1 MRRFTSIWLPRW
13 PVDRLK
19 QRSSAAAVGPFA
31 LIQTIGNTARLYAT
45 NVVAN
50 RMGLT
55 SGMTLADAMSLV
67 PSLQTGHADPTG
79 DLAALCHL
87 ADWTCRWSPWVSVD
101 GDDGLILETT
111 GCDHLFGGEQA
122 MLDKMQAAFRQMHV
136 SVRLAVADTPAAAWG
151 WARFGATGILPS
163 RPASIEP
170 LNALPVAAL
179 RIDHQTTDT
188 LKSLGLKT
196 VGAISSLPRASL
208 TKRLGPHLLRRLDC
222 MMGNEHEPISPRQQ
236 PAPWRSRANMLEPI
250 QTRDAIDQVV
260 EQLLTALCGLLEQYH
275 VGARQL
281 ALHCYRV
288 DGDVQTIRIGT
299 SYPSRSVKHLSRLF
313 RDPLD
318 GMMPGFGFEVF
329 ILEAV
334 SADQFDAEQA
344 NLEATHQSDSRYAQ
358 LIVRLRGRLG
368 NSAVFRYEPV
378 SRHTPELSCVRV
390 SPLAKANAEMP
401 RRQPRPVRQFQAE
414 SIEMESTGEAFVW
427 KRIRRRIALAVG
439 PERVFGE
446 WLDDGMNVV
455 ARDYFRLEDEVG
467 RRYWVYRSEGKW
479 FVQGMFG

>member
-1 MRRFTSIWLPRW
+1 LPRW

-19 QRSSAAAVGPFA
+19 RLSNAATVGPFA
-31 LIQTIGNTARLYAT
+31 LIQTVGNTTRLYAT
-45 NVVAN
+45 NVVAA

-55 SGMTLADAMSLV
+55 TGMTLADAMSLV
-67 PSLQTGHADPTG
+67 PGLQTGHADPAG
-79 DLAALCHL
+79 DEAALGRL
-87 ADWTCRWSPWVSVD
+87 ADWACRWSPWVAVD
-101 GDDGLILETT
+101 GEDGLILETT

-136 SVRLAVADTPAAAWG
+136 SVRLAIADTPAAAWA
-151 WARFGATGILPS
+151 WARFGSTGILPS

-170 LNALPVAAL
+170 LNALPVSAL
-179 RIDHQTTDT
+179 RIGHETADT
-188 LKSLGLKT
+188 LKALGLKT
-196 VGAISSLPRASL
+196 VGQIATLPRASL
-208 TKRLGPHLLRRLDC
+208 TKRFGQHLLERLDC
-222 MMGNEHEPISPRQQ
+222 MMGRQDEPISPRQQ

-250 QTRDAIDQVV
+250 STRDAIDQVV
-260 EQLLTALCGLLEQYH
+260 EQLLTALCGLLEQDH

-281 ALHCYRV
+281 ALHCFRV

-299 SYPSRSVKHLSRLF
+299 SYPSRSVKHLVRLF

-318 GMMPGFGFEVF
+318 GVMPGFGFEVF

-334 SADQFDAEQA
+334 SADPFDAEQA

-358 LIVRLRGRLG
+358 LIDRLRGRLG
-368 NSAVFRYEPV
+368 NNAVFRYEPV
-378 SRHTPELSCVRV
+378 ARHTPELSCVRV
-390 SPLAKANAEMP
+390 SPLAKADAEMP
-401 RRQPRPVRQFQAE
+401 HRQPRPARQFQAE
-414 SIEMESTGEAFVW
+414 PIEMETTGDAFVW

-446 WLDDGMNVV
+446 WLDDGMDIV

-467 RRYWVYRSEGKW
+467 RRYWVYRSQGKW
-479 FVQGMFG
+479 FVQGVFG